1 MKMDERRRIRT
12 SKHHGK
18 LYTELKGTLVQE
30 FHELF
35 FLSVC
40 VGYRND
46 CPTPLG
52 KSGEER
58 FWSDTI
64 APEEWSAYNSMMLT
78 RNDMDFKAI
87 QDDKSVITRIEEY
100 AHGGM
105 LYLIDNVLNGFLVEK
120 DGEYAVDKTVATDL
134 PRRVMQYVF
143 ETASNG

>member
-40 VGYRND
+40 AGYRNE

-52 KSGEER
+52 RLGEER

-64 APEEWSAYNSMMLT
+64 TPEEWSAFNAMILT
-78 RNDMDFKAI
+78 QNDMDFKAI
-87 QDDKSVITRIEEY
+87 QDDKTVIGRIEEY

-105 LYLIDNVLNGFLVEK
+105 LHLIDNVLNGFLVEK
-120 DGEYAVDKTVATDL
+120 DGEYAVDKTVVKDL